1 MAGILLQDEFELA
14 LKRKVTVFL
23 VTTQLDTRPG
33 RAALPTGDV
42 VVDVFDRPLDCPL
55 SSRSLEEAVP
65 RLQARITSC
74 C

>member
-14 LKRKVTVFL
+14 LKRKVT
-23 VTTQLDTRPG
+23 TTQLDTRPG
-33 RAALPTGDV
+33 RAALPAGDV
-42 VVDVFDRPLDCPL
+42 IVDVFDRPLDCPL